1 MVSRSLAMGA
11 AGWLLTWSVAA
22 YGGEGRGGV
31 TADYEPIRCTVPNDA
46 WEIEAESRRIV
57 VVGIDTAAAP
67 IVEALRQRLSAN
79 VADELPAA
87 NLSVAFVPNARLAKP
102 TGFPP
107 TGDYYGQAS
116 DPAAAYLWRWIGV
129 YGADLVVV
137 IERGEQTTWRLP
149 KSGEAKP
156 DGQNAAPD
164 WLANLAPEATSN
176 LPNDH
181 LAAALN
187 REAACEVGTVP
198 AISLTVGEGD
208 TKEAVVNVAVRLLS
222 SLAEEQLPPPSPA
235 RAEFGR
241 RLKRTPTEVA
251 RQLSVHYGHDL
262 NQVAYI
268 PALALV
274 GRLRLGELDNDAS
287 HAADVERIVQ
297 PYVTGQKPVRPKSGS
312 ELAGHLV
319 FAELA
324 KRAEG
329 EQRGRLIE
337 LVRVAADQAFDEQ
350 GTPRDAMPFHNEMS
364 DAVFMGG
371 PILAAAGSL
380 TGDSRFFE
388 AALGNTR
395 FMRRLVLRPDGIYRH
410 SPLDETAWGR
420 GNGFPALGL
429 ALMLSEWPEQAAG
442 REELLTAFRE
452 HMTALLAHQ
461 DASGCWHQIVDR
473 EESYREL
480 SCTCMISFAMQ
491 RGVRRGWLDAA
502 PFEPAIERAWR
513 AIKLR
518 TPENGRL
525 VDVCT
530 GTGKQK
536 DQAAYFNRTAILGR
550 DARGGAMALMV
561 STELAGR

>member
-1 MVSRSLAMGA
+1 
-11 AGWLLTWSVAA
+11 
-22 YGGEGRGGV
+22 
-31 TADYEPIRCTVPNDA
+31 
-46 WEIEAESRRIV
+46 
-57 VVGIDTAAAP
+57 
-67 IVEALRQRLSAN
+67 
-79 VADELPAA
+79 
-87 NLSVAFVPNARLAKP
+87 
-102 TGFPP
+102 
-107 TGDYYGQAS
+107 
-116 DPAAAYLWRWIGV
+116 
-129 YGADLVVV
+129 
-137 IERGEQTTWRLP
+137 
-149 KSGEAKP
+149 
-156 DGQNAAPD
+156 
-164 WLANLAPEATSN
+164 
-176 LPNDH
+176 
-181 LAAALN
+181 
-187 REAACEVGTVP
+187 
-198 AISLTVGEGD
+198 
-208 TKEAVVNVAVRLLS
+208 
-222 SLAEEQLPPPSPA
+222 
-235 RAEFGR
+235 
-241 RLKRTPTEVA
+241 
-251 RQLSVHYGHDL
+251 
-262 NQVAYI
+262 
-268 PALALV
+268 

-502 PFEPAIERAWR
+502 TFEPAIERAWR

>member
-1 MVSRSLAMGA
+1 MVSRSLAIGA
-11 AGWLLTWSVAA
+11 AGWLLTWSVGAF
-22 YGGEGRGGV
+22 GGESRIGV
-31 TADYEPIRCTVPNDA
+31 TADYEPIRCVVPNDA
-46 WEIEAESRRIV
+46 WKIDAELPRIL
-57 VVGIDTAAAP
+57 VVGIDAAAAP
-67 IVEALRQRLSAN
+67 AVEALQQRVASNEPRQSLPTTLS
-79 VADELPAA
+79 L
-87 NLSVAFVPNARLAKP
+87 AFVPDARLAKP

-107 TGDYYGQAS
+107 SGDYYGQAS
-116 DPAAAYLWRWIGV
+116 DPAAAYLWRWIGM

-137 IERGEQTTWRLP
+137 IEHAEQTAWRLP
-149 KSGEAKP
+149 SAGAAEP
-156 DGQNAAPD
+156 DRKCAAPE
-164 WLANLAPEATSN
+164 WLRKAAPQATCD
-176 LPNDH
+176 LPEDH

-187 REAACEVGTVP
+187 RLPVGEVGSVP
-198 AISLTVGEGD
+198 AISLTIGQGD
-208 TKEAVVNVAVRLLS
+208 TKEAAVNAVVGLLS
-222 SLAEEQLPPPSPA
+222 SLAENPLPPKSPA
-235 RAEFGR
+235 RAELLR
-241 RLKRTPTEVA
+241 RLKRTPAEVA

-274 GRLRLGELDNDAS
+274 GRLRLGELDNDTS

-297 PYVTGQKPVRPKSGS
+297 PYIVGQKPVRPKSGS

-329 EQRGRLIE
+329 EHRGRLIE
-337 LVRVAADQAFDEQ
+337 LVRVAADQGFDEQ
-350 GTPRDAMPFHNEMS
+350 GKPRDSMPFHNEMS

-371 PILAAAGSL
+371 PILSAAGSL
-380 TGDSRFFE
+380 TGDSWFFE
-388 AALGNTR
+388 AALQNTR

-429 ALMLSEWPEQAAG
+429 ALMLSDWPEQAAG
-442 REELLTAFRE
+442 RDELLTAFRE

-461 DASGCWHQIVDR
+461 DASGCWHQIVDHA
-473 EESYREL
+473 ESYREL
-480 SCTCMISFAMQ
+480 SCTCMITFAMQ
-491 RGVRRGWLDAA
+491 RGVRRGWLEAA
-502 PFEPAIERAWR
+502 TFEPAIERAWR